1 MIDLLKTSKFAPVGL
16 PIISSYL
23 ELKKVYVSRTH
34 LTFMKFVIGYESYH
48 GNTRTMAY
56 AFERGAREAGG
67 ETIIKHIRQI
77 KPADMKSADVI
88 VIATPTYHKKPPS
101 NVRYFMRGIEKLDL
115 AGKRAFV
122 LGSYEQEGE
131 AVERVI
137 EFLKLKGVQVVEPPI
152 KLLGKPTKEGLEE
165 CAKKG
170 RELAT
175 E

>member
-1 MIDLLKTSKFAPVGL
+1 
-16 PIISSYL
+16 
-23 ELKKVYVSRTH
+23 
-34 LTFMKFVIGYESYH
+34 MKFIIGYESYH

-77 KPADMKSADVI
+77 RPAEIKRADVI

-101 NVRYFMRGIEKLDL
+101 NVRYFMKGVEKLDL
-115 AGKRAFV
+115 TGKRAFV

-137 EFLKLKGVQVVEPPI
+137 EFLKSKGVQVAEPPT

-165 CAKKG
+165 CVNRG
-170 RELAT
+170 REMAA

>member
-1 MIDLLKTSKFAPVGL
+1 MIDLLNTSKSVPIDS
-16 PIISSYL
+16 PIISCYL
-23 ELKKVYVSRTH
+23 ELKKVYVSDTH
-34 LTFMKFVIGYESYH
+34 LTSMKFVIGYESYH

-56 AFERGAREAGG
+56 AFERGAREAAG

-77 KPADMKSADVI
+77 KPAEIKSADVI

>member
-1 MIDLLKTSKFAPVGL
+1 
-16 PIISSYL
+16 
-23 ELKKVYVSRTH
+23 
-34 LTFMKFVIGYESYH
+34 MKFIIGYESYH

-77 KPADMKSADVI
+77 KPAEIKRADVI

-101 NVRYFMRGIEKLDL
+101 NVRYFMKGVEKLDL
-115 AGKRAFV
+115 TGKQAFV

-137 EFLKLKGVQVVEPPI
+137 EFLKSKGVQVAEPPT

-165 CAKKG
+165 CTKRG
-170 RELAT
+170 REMAAQ
-175 E
+175 

>member
-1 MIDLLKTSKFAPVGL
+1 
-16 PIISSYL
+16 
-23 ELKKVYVSRTH
+23 
-34 LTFMKFVIGYESYH
+34 MKFIIGYESYH

-77 KPADMKSADVI
+77 KPAEIKRADVI

-101 NVRYFMRGIEKLDL
+101 NVRYFMKGVEKLDL
-115 AGKRAFV
+115 TGKRAFV

-137 EFLKLKGVQVVEPPI
+137 EFLKSKGVQVADPPT
-152 KLLGKPTKEGLEE
+152 KLLGKPSKEGLEE
-165 CAKKG
+165 CKKRG
-170 RELAT
+170 REMAAQ
-175 E
+175 